1 MLKEIYRDSE
11 TRMTKALEALARE
24 LVTIRT
30 GKASAAILDGVKV
43 DYYETPTP
51 LKQIATVNA
60 PDPRL
65 LVVQPWE
72 KNVVPDVIKAI
83 QKADLGL
90 NPVAEGPVIRL
101 PIPPLNEER
110 RKDMAKTVKKMG
122 EDSKVAIRNI
132 RRDSVEAMKKAQK
145 DSKISED
152 DMHHGQKHVQEMT
165 DKRISQID
173 DMVAAKEAE
182 VMEV

>member
-1 MLKEIYRDSE
+1 MLKEIYRETE
-11 TRMTKALEALARE
+11 TRMTKALDALARE
-24 LVTIRT
+24 LTTIRT
-30 GKASAAILDGVKV
+30 GKASAAILDNVKV
-43 DYYETPTP
+43 DYYGTPTP
-51 LKQIATVNA
+51 LKQVAAINA

-72 KNVVPDVIKAI
+72 KNIIPDVIKAI

-90 NPVAEGPVIRL
+90 NPVVEGPIIRL
-101 PIPPLNEER
+101 PIPALNEER
-110 RKDMAKTVKKMG
+110 RKDMAKTVKKFG
-122 EDSKVAIRNI
+122 EDSKVALRNI
-132 RRDSVEAMKKAQK
+132 RRDSVEALKKAEK

-152 DMHHGQKHVQEMT
+152 EMHQGQKHIQEII

-173 DMVAAKEAE
+173 DMITAKEAE